1 MEKINKKESFPIVAE
16 RKKRKMNCYV
26 IKVEK
31 GAFVIGSSMEFM
43 WKESVQPT
51 KGQMIQ
57 KAIQHLV
64 KKNASS
70 GQYSVYYN
78 NEDVIFNFVKRV

>member
-1 MEKINKKESFPIVAE
+1 
-16 RKKRKMNCYV
+16 
-26 IKVEK
+26 
-31 GAFVIGSSMEFM
+31 MEFM

-51 KGQMIQ
+51 KGQLIQ

-70 GQYSVYYN
+70 GRYSVSYDD
-78 NEDVIFNFVKRV
+78 EDVFFDFVKRA

>member
-1 MEKINKKESFPIVAE
+1 
-16 RKKRKMNCYV
+16 
-26 IKVEK
+26 
-31 GAFVIGSSMEFM
+31 MEFM

-64 KKNASS
+64 KKNANS
-70 GQYSVYYN
+70 GQYSVCYN
-78 NEDVIFNFVKRV
+78 NEDVIFDFVKRV